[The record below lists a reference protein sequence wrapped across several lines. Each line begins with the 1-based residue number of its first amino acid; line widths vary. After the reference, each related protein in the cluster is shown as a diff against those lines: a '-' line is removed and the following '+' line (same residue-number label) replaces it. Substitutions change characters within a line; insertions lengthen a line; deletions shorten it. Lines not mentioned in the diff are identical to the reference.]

1 LSCIIKEQIV
11 SSKSVSERWRIAL
24 SWSVAVVLGTVL
36 LFTGSEWEKVPVLST
51 ILFAAGCMLA
61 GVASLGRLWCSLYIS
76 GHKNNTL
83 VTVGPYSMCRNPLYF
98 FSLVGA
104 VGVGLATETLSV
116 PLIAVVFFSL
126 YYPVVIKSEEARLLR
141 LHGEMFESY
150 IRTTP
155 SFFPRLSNLKEP
167 EEYHVKP
174 RIFRDNLFYALW
186 FIWIIGILEL
196 IESLHE
202 AGFLPVFFTI
212 Y

>member
-1 LSCIIKEQIV
+1 
-11 SSKSVSERWRIAL
+11 
-24 SWSVAVVLGTVL
+24 
-36 LFTGSEWEKVPVLST
+36 
-51 ILFAAGCMLA
+51 MLA
-61 GVASLGRLWCSLYIS
+61 GIASLGRLWCSLYIS

-126 YYPVVIKSEEARLLR
+126 YYPVVIRSEEARLAR
-141 LHGEMFESY
+141 LHGEKFESY
-150 IRTTP
+150 VRTTP

-174 RIFRDNLFYALW
+174 VIFRNNLFHALW

-202 AGFLPVFFTI
+202 AGILPMYFMI